1 MPSRLF
7 TLVGCFTLAAVWG
20 LLVPLNAFAA
30 PEAYPTYD
38 LTNTLGVVELRSPIT
53 LYKTPKAVAGNAQE
67 FIHWDCKQ
75 QGQWVYR
82 QTSAQNE
89 AFPSVGKET
98 FLVHDCQ
105 RQQTLATVVDEAED
119 GWLKLRLQ
127 GRASNW
133 AGEAPAE
140 GWVPPMAVTQSG
152 QPAYNVQTWLQ
163 FMRLYTKEL
172 GFHWLARVPE
182 TVRYVRLSPKDEAPL
197 VTVTMV
203 KGMRVVHVRGNW
215 MMVELRD
222 MGQEYPIGWL
232 RWRDEAGNLFVWP
245 NFEPSDAANYKY
257 LAPANPPDIQHMYN
271 NF

>member
-1 MPSRLF
+1 MSPRLVTFFSRLSF
-7 TLVGCFTLAAVWG
+7 VMVLGFVFS
-20 LLVPLNAFAA
+20 LNLQASAS

-38 LTNTLGVVELRSPIT
+38 LTNTLGVVELRSPIA
-53 LYKTPKAVAGNAQE
+53 LYKTPQAFTSNLQE
-67 FIHWDCKQ
+67 VLHWDCKE

-82 QTSAQNE
+82 QPSAQHE

-105 RQQTLATVVDEAED
+105 RQQTLAMVVDEAEN

-127 GRASNW
+127 GSSSNW

-140 GWVPPMAVTQSG
+140 GWLPPATAG
-152 QPAYNVQTWLQ
+152 QPSYSVQTWLQ
-163 FMRLYTKEL
+163 FMRLYTQEL

-182 TVRYVRLSPKDEAPL
+182 TVRYVRMSPKDEAPL

-203 KGMRVVHVRGNW
+203 RGMRVLHVRGNW

-222 MGQEYPIGWL
+222 MGKEYPIGWL
-232 RWRDEAGNLFVWP
+232 RWRDDAGNLLVWP

-271 NF
+271 TF